1 LPVKER
7 GRIVTNE
14 YLVKWFLLWDG
25 ITMNRSDGALIRF
38 VTPIGKSEEPAAA
51 DARLAEVIA
60 QATHALHDYLPD

>member
-1 LPVKER
+1 
-7 GRIVTNE
+7 
-14 YLVKWFLLWDG
+14 
-25 ITMNRSDGALIRF
+25 MNRSDGALIRF